1 MLVSGSWW
9 TKLTAQVYAITMHPM
24 SHIAPAPIAVYDPR
38 MRRIMSSIIV
48 LAIATPL
55 AGCIVH
61 EHTRSRTVVR
71 ENRSC
76 PPAHHWEGGACV
88 HNGKAKGHYK

>member
-1 MLVSGSWW
+1 
-9 TKLTAQVYAITMHPM
+9 M
-24 SHIAPAPIAVYDPR
+24 SHIAPAAIAVYDPG
-38 MRRIMSSIIV
+38 MRRIITSMVV
-48 LAIATPL
+48 LAMATPL

-61 EHTRSRTVVR
+61 EHSRSRTVVR
-71 ENRSC
+71 EQRSTSC

>member
-1 MLVSGSWW
+1 MP
-9 TKLTAQVYAITMHPM
+9 PM
-24 SHIAPAPIAVYDPR
+24 SHIAPARRTVYDPG
-38 MRRIMSSIIV
+38 MRRIMSSILV
-48 LAIATPL
+48 LAMATPL

-71 ENRSC
+71 ENRRASC